1 MQPDFLSRKCTGQKS
16 GEPWPRSWGRNKFK
30 WLSNLNTD
38 AIPSHSL
45 LILILLFRPVNS
57 LLIIIFKLN
66 ELPKAGPIFPG
77 LRQLQE
83 SFPRL
88 Y

>member
-1 MQPDFLSRKCTGQKS
+1 MQPEILRTKCTGVKL
-16 GEPWPRSWGRNKFK
+16 GGPWPRSWGRNKFK

-66 ELPKAGPIFPG
+66 ELPKAGAIFPR